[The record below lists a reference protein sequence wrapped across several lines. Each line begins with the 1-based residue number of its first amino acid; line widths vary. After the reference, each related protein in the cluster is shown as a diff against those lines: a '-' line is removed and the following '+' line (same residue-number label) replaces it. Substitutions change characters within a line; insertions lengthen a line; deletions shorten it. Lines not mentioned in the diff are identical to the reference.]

1 MHICKSNVQLLTIL
15 SAKYLFHMYKK
26 LLLCTDK
33 IRNKN
38 LLIIK
43 TKNYVR
49 SSIKSESNYR

>member
-1 MHICKSNVQLLTIL
+1 MHINKKNVQLLIIL

-38 LLIIK
+38 LLLIK
-43 TKNYVR
+43 TKNYVG